1 MQCSPDPEDTFSV
14 STNDIPSFDESLD
27 PYGPEGHLSLDID
40 CFSTFMSR
48 ADNRMMSKPVIVR
61 GIPWRILAICRT
73 HPGSRHSLNSSSR
86 ASRNTNNFG
95 FFLQCNNDDLLN
107 KRGMWRCYG
116 QATLE
121 VLNAYGPPIQ
131 KKIHHSF
138 HNTEVDWGFS
148 NYDQY
153 DTLTNLKDGYVVDDT
168 IKLRCRFSA
177 DVPTGANFLWDSK
190 RHTGCIGLKN
200 QGATCYM
207 NSILQSFYFTTGFR
221 RAVYNMEVGNE
232 PTESNIVLAMQRV
245 FYELQMSSEAV
256 ETNSLTR
263 AFGWDKLD
271 AFNQHDV
278 QEFCRVLLDNL
289 ETKMKGTSE
298 EKSIPNLFRGNM
310 KSYIKCLDVDYESS
324 RTESFYDV
332 QLNVLGMESL
342 ERAFEAY
349 TTSETLDDENKYDA
363 GDHGL
368 QRAEKGVKFVELP
381 PVLHVQL
388 MRFQYCGVEQK
399 INERFTFPE
408 KMNLA
413 TCSELGPS
421 LTEEDCVYSLHA
433 VLVHSGEFHG
443 GHYVTYINVNLHES
457 AIDPTVTA
465 KWCKFD
471 DDVVSRTTTDD
482 AIMSNFGGEKQMNTS
497 AYMLVYVRD
506 NAIDQVLAPIPDAQ
520 IPQDVSRKFELE
532 RLNRNREKKKLE
544 EEQLCMTIALVT
556 PDVVSTNHSFDLVDS
571 SVIHDTLPHE
581 TVWKHMMT
589 AELYQFVHN
598 RLFEKI
604 NLPKV
609 DMFDSD
615 EDAKQIRNE
624 VLRRIKSHKFNFR
637 LWRMSEH
644 FTLDR
649 LNAQKMTSRLR
660 PMDAIECK
668 SDVRLD
674 SVLTQDFETIY
685 VEFSNTS
692 NQKIQ
697 TYERNVD
704 MLIFLKYY
712 DTMTEKFTIVG
723 HRIVQM
729 HEKLSSY
736 RGLFCDMIGLPSTTE
751 LKFYAEHTANLLE
764 TIEEPNRATFDKVFE
779 HQDGGIVIV
788 ENADTITATK
798 NSRAKITQLLNDVEM
813 EFVQLFYNKKPD
825 EVENDPIIKRVCL
838 EDKLTTVTEMIGSV
852 LNVDPKKI
860 LLWTRVSG
868 VRFDPSFDDYESQIA
883 KALMT
888 KATHDPRIFKK
899 YRVQYAIMP
908 FNVDEIIK
916 FRMQAKLFW
925 QLPNGNVEECTL
937 FIPKDGTVSDV
948 FEEAKRYYPYA
959 EGGSGKFRL
968 LQIGQPPLSN
978 QRVYQVYGDNTP
990 ITEIEQRP
998 MYKLVSGVALH
1009 CRIEEIPHEEIDM
1022 SPGEFFCPVVHFDRE
1037 PTKLFGVSF
1046 VIKIRNNELMTEVRD
1061 RLRRKLPDVTDAE
1074 FAKYKFAILSRE
1086 KLQLCRNI
1094 EFNVGEKVNLA
1105 DMANQTTGVPQVYIG
1120 LDHKSPNQ
1128 HSSEAAIRILN

>member
-1 MQCSPDPEDTFSV
+1 MQCSPDPEDSVCV
-14 STNDIPSFDESLD
+14 STNDLPAYDDSLD
-27 PYGPEGHLSLDID
+27 PYGPEGHLALDID
-40 CFSTFMSR
+40 CFSSFMGKT
-48 ADNRMMSKPVIVR
+48 DNRMMSKPVIVR
-61 GIPWRILAICRT
+61 GIPWRILAICR
-73 HPGSRHSLNSSSR
+73 PSRGQQGGGRHSMNSR
-86 ASRNTNNFG
+86 IPRNNNQFG
-95 FFLQCNNDDLLN
+95 FFLQCNNEDLLQ
-107 KRGMWRCYG
+107 KRGMWRCFG

-121 VLNAYGPPIQ
+121 VLNADGPSIQ

-153 DTLTNLKDGYVVDDT
+153 DVLTNPKDGYVVNDV

-177 DVPTGANFLWDSK
+177 DVPTGANIVWDSK

-221 RAVYNMEVGNE
+221 RAVYNMEVGEPNE
-232 PTESNIVLAMQRV
+232 NNIVLAMQRV

-408 KMNLA
+408 KMNLSN
-413 TCSELGPS
+413 CSELGPLLS
-421 LTEEDCVYSLHA
+421 EEDCVYSLHA

-457 AIDPTVTA
+457 AVDPTVAA

-482 AIMSNFGGEKQMNTS
+482 AIMNNFGGEKAVNTS

-506 NAIDQVLAPIPDAQ
+506 NMIDNVLAPIPDSQ
-520 IPQDVSRKFELE
+520 IPQNVSWTFEQE
-532 RLNRNREKKKLE
+532 RAARNKEKKKLE

-556 PDVVSTNHSFDLVDS
+556 PDTISTNHSFDLVDQ
-571 SVIHDTLPHE
+571 SVVNDIIPHE

-589 AELYQFVHN
+589 AELYQFVQD
-598 RLFEKI
+598 RLFEKSS
-604 NLPKV
+604 LPKV

-615 EDAKQIRNE
+615 EEAKQARNE
-624 VLRRIKSHKFNFR
+624 AIRRIKLNKFNFR
-637 LWRMSEH
+637 LWRMTDNYSS
-644 FTLDR
+644 DR
-649 LNAQKMTSRLR
+649 NAQKLASRQR
-660 PMDAIECK
+660 PSELIECK
-668 SDVRLD
+668 GDIRLD
-674 SVLTQDFETIY
+674 NVLNSDFETIY
-685 VEFSNTS
+685 VEFSNKIG
-692 NQKIQ
+692 QKLQ
-697 TYERNVD
+697 DFDSSACV
-704 MLIFLKYY
+704 LCFVKYY
-712 DTMTEKFTIVG
+712 DTMTDSFTIIG
-723 HRIVQM
+723 HTILQSQR
-729 HEKLSSY
+729 KLAFY
-736 RGLFCDMIGLPSTTE
+736 HATFCDMIGLPQETE
-751 LKFYAEHTANLLE
+751 LKFYVEHSSNYVEL
-764 TIEEPNRATFDKVFE
+764 IEDHNKAPIGKIVDQ
-779 HQDGGIVIV
+779 QDGGILIV
-788 ENADTITATK
+788 EKLDASTPTK
-798 NSRAKITQLLNDVEM
+798 NARTKMIELYNDAEI
-813 EFVQLFYNKKPD
+813 EFVQTFYNKKPD
-825 EVENDPIIKRVCL
+825 DVPHEPIILHVCL
-838 EDKLTTVTEMIGSV
+838 EHRLESV
-852 LNVDPKKI
+852 AEELGKRLDVDPKTVVI
-860 LLWTRVSG
+860 WTRYSNS
-868 VRFDPSFDDYESQIA
+868 RFDACFDDYSTSSCKLLTL
-883 KALMT
+883 KAL
-888 KATHDPRIFKK
+888 HDPRIHKR
-899 YRVQYAIMP
+899 YRIQYAIMP
-908 FNVDEIIK
+908 FDISEVK
-916 FRMQAKLFW
+916 SVRTPLKLFW
-925 QLPNGNVEECTL
+925 QLPNGNVEEVQL
-937 FIPKDGTVSDV
+937 FPPKEGTVTDLIN
-948 FEEAKRYYPYA
+948 EAKRYFPFT
-959 EGGSGKFRL
+959 EGGTGKFRA
-968 LQIGQPPLSN
+968 LQIAASPNLN
-978 QRVYQVYGDNTP
+978 QRVYQVFGENTA
-990 ITEIEQRP
+990 ISELESRLV
-998 MYKLVSGVALH
+998 YKQPTLS
-1009 CRIEEIPHEEIDM
+1009 CRIEEIPQDELDM
-1022 SPGEFFCPVVHFDRE
+1022 APGEFLCPVVHYDRE

-1061 RLRRKLPDVTDAE
+1061 RLRRKLPDVSDAE
-1074 FAKYKFAILSRE
+1074 FAKYKFSLLTRD
-1086 KLQLCRNI
+1086 KLCRNI
-1094 EFNVGEKVNLA
+1094 EFSAGEKVNLA
-1105 DMANQTTGVPQVYIG
+1105 DMAIQTTGVPQVYIG
-1120 LDHKSPNQ
+1120 LDHKSPSQ
-1128 HSSEAAIRILN
+1128 HSNEAAIRILN